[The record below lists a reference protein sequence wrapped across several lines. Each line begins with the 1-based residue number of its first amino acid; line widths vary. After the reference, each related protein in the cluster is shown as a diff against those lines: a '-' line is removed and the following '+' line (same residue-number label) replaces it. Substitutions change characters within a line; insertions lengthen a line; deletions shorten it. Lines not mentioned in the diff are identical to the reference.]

1 MKRAWIIAGLLSVLM
16 PQGAAGQE
24 LPPFEEPEVSIFLE
38 KHGRGRAQQGMA
50 LWGRYLFSCEDG
62 GHVIIYDFK
71 KADPEPIG
79 GFELASSAKDNHANN
94 AEFGVE
100 KKKGASFPLLY
111 ISIGKV
117 GCELEWTC
125 FVESVT
131 RKGDEWHSELAQT
144 IILDHCDGWQEA
156 GYTPFFFSF

>member
-16 PQGAAGQE
+16 PLGAAGQE

-62 GHVIIYDFK
+62 GHVNIYDFK

-79 GFELASSAKDNHANN
+79 GFELASA
-94 AEFGVE
+94 AED
-100 KKKGASFPLLY
+100 ASFSTWMDS
-111 ISIGKV
+111 ISS
-117 GCELEWTC
+117 T
-125 FVESVT
+125 
-131 RKGDEWHSELAQT
+131 
-144 IILDHCDGWQEA
+144 
-156 GYTPFFFSF
+156 FSPSSLPP